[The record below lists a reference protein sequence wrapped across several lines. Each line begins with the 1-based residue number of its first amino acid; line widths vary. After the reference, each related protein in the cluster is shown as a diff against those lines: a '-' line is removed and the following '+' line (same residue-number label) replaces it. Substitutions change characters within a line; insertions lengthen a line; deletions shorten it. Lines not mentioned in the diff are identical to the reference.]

1 MDKEKD
7 IEIIVE
13 VSKSDTV
20 QKFNP
25 FHDARGRF
33 ASSRGF
39 KTYSANPNT
48 KAGAMAIA
56 RSAAAGY
63 GKTPNVHR
71 QSGGN
76 NIQQITNWLGQGKQ
90 ANTRQRGY
98 TTLRQRIEP
107 VSGLAGAAATG
118 AAWQAQNQKMGY
130 TTTGGKRK
138 VTQTPKQTASTTQQT
153 TSKPSTPT
161 QKPAAQKPQIT
172 QQQKPAT
179 QSQQTIAKPS
189 TSTQRPAVQQNTP
202 MNSAKQP
209 SFGSK
214 TAQQKALGVDNV
226 KLTSREQLGIQPRN
240 KTGQVVNTTK
250 VAKDHYQEHVVGK
263 DISSKVDVSKIKGNK
278 DPIDKIAEAQGWNK
292 GSTVTNDLETFQKA
306 SVKSG
311 YMFIRSVHND
321 SRTGKTG
328 LQICKDTMT
337 NGNSPLGGSG
347 AQFYGSGLY
356 TVGVNLKAKGTRPS
370 TYMYNSQEHSYGY
383 GDKQMIATVHPSA
396 KIATPQQA
404 GKLKSQFFNMSSSEK
419 AKFGNDY
426 GAYIASK
433 GYDGVRWHDDSTS
446 SSTPYI
452 TMYNKSA
459 MIFYGGA
466 SSRD

>member
-7 IEIIVE
+7 IDVILE

-33 ASSRGF
+33 SSSSGF

-90 ANTRQRGY
+90 SNPRQRGY

-118 AAWQAQNQKMGY
+118 AAWQAQNQKIGY

-138 VTQTPKQTASTTQQT
+138 VTQTPKQTAS
-153 TSKPSTPT
+153 KPSTPT
-161 QKPAAQKPQIT
+161 QRPAAQ
-172 QQQKPAT
+172 
-179 QSQQTIAKPS
+179 QT
-189 TSTQRPAVQQNTP
+189 TP

-321 SRTGKTG
+321 YRTGKTG
-328 LQICKDTMT
+328 LQVCKETMT

-347 AQFYGSGLY
+347 NQYYGSGLY

-404 GKLKSQFFNMSSSEK
+404 GQLKSHFYNMSSSEK

-433 GYDGVRWHDDSTS
+433 GYDGARWHDDSTNS
-446 SSTPYI
+446 SSPYI

-466 SSRD
+466 ASRN